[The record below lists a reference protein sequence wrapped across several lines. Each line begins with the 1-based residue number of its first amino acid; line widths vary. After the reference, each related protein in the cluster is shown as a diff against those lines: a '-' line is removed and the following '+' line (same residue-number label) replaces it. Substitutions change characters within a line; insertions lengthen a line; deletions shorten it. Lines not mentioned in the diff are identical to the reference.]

1 MGTAS
6 TMACIAEALGMS
18 PLGSAT
24 PPSVSSARMRVAE
37 QTGQLA
43 VTLIKHQT
51 VPTQILTMKNFENA
65 IT

>member
-6 TMACIAEALGMS
+6 TMACLTEALGMS

-24 PPSVSSARMRVAE
+24 PPAVSAARLRVAE
-37 QTGQLA
+37 HTGKLA
-43 VTLIKHQT
+43 AKLCENKLR
-51 VPTQILTMKNFENA
+51 PTKILTQKNFENA

>member
-1 MGTAS
+1 
-6 TMACIAEALGMS
+6 MACLVEALGMS

-24 PPSVSSARMRVAE
+24 PPAVSSARMRVAE

-43 VTLIKHQT
+43 VAMIKQQIN
-51 VPTQILTMKNFENA
+51 PTKVLTMKSFENA